1 MLVLKNSIFILT
13 LLYSGYYDY
22 KNRIIPDKVYPI
34 IIISSFFANFNL
46 LPSILGLFILPI
58 FFIVPIFSNEDSV
71 GGGDIKLIG
80 AVSFFLGFRRGIIAI
95 IAALFIAV
103 IFSLWV
109 LKRDRFESF
118 PLAPYLAI
126 GSFISLII

>member
-13 LLYSGYYDY
+13 LLYAGYYDY
-22 KNRIIPDKVYPI
+22 KDRIIPDKVHLL

-46 LPSILGLFILPI
+46 LSSILGLFILPI
-58 FFIVPIFSNEDSV
+58 FFIVPVFYKEDSI
-71 GGGDIKLIG
+71 GGGDIKIVGAIG
-80 AVSFFLGFRRGIIAI
+80 FFLGFGRGIIAI
-95 IAALFIAV
+95 IAALFIAI
-103 IFSLWV
+103 IFNLWV

-118 PLAPYLAI
+118 PLAPYIAI